1 MDSDLH
7 KWIEV
12 LTIKHFIKKKKK
24 TMLVEKMKQVFIL
37 IDPFKFSENI

>member
-12 LTIKHFIKKKKK
+12 LTIKHFIKKKK